1 MDLYD
6 WAHILLDLP
15 ICPFFLMAEMI
26 LAQVMYVIWVGLF
39 PSFINEFWFTK
50 KKKKRRERKRER
62 EREREREFEISFKLS
77 LLTFMYSFSFSHL
90 FLLFS
95 KFFKVQVYF
104 STLSVKYFQQKTR

>member
-39 PSFINEFWFTK
+39 PSFINEFWFTPK
-50 KKKKRRERKRER
+50 KKKKKKER
-62 EREREREFEISFKLS
+62 ERETKGEFDISFKL
-77 LLTFMYSFSFSHL
+77 
-90 FLLFS
+90 
-95 KFFKVQVYF
+95 
-104 STLSVKYFQQKTR
+104 